1 MRTLHVRQHHYQRR
15 QRQNAI
21 KCVAYN
27 AFEGLHTPPTG
38 ASLFTPTHTH
48 TLSERKGAKRK
59 KCAALSNSK
68 ERGAAANSFV
78 PLGENSTHSSKLPG
92 THTFFY

>member
-1 MRTLHVRQHHYQRR
+1 MTGWAEVRSFLGGLEQQTTSSLLRMRTLHVRQHHYQRR

-27 AFEGLHTPPTG
+27 AFEGLHTP
-38 ASLFTPTHTH
+38 LFAH
-48 TLSERKGAKRK
+48 TLPLPERKGAKRK

-68 ERGAAANSFV
+68 ERGVAANS
-78 PLGENSTHSSKLPG
+78 
-92 THTFFY
+92 

>member
-27 AFEGLHTPPTG
+27 AFEGLHTP
-38 ASLFTPTHTH
+38 LFAH
-48 TLSERKGAKRK
+48 TLPLPERKGAKRK

-68 ERGAAANSFV
+68 ERGVAANS
-78 PLGENSTHSSKLPG
+78 
-92 THTFFY
+92 